1 MKLLLSMLATAITV
15 VSKNQQDGGLRIGLI
30 SDLHLHLNYNSH
42 WGPYVDREGGC
53 IKNSG
58 TKQSDTAPM
67 GRYGCDT
74 PAVLIETM
82 LEELDSSHGD
92 LDVIIMTGDYVG
104 H

>member
-1 MKLLLSMLATAITV
+1 
-15 VSKNQQDGGLRIGLI
+15 
-30 SDLHLHLNYNSH
+30 
-42 WGPYVDREGGC
+42 
-53 IKNSG
+53 
-58 TKQSDTAPM
+58 M